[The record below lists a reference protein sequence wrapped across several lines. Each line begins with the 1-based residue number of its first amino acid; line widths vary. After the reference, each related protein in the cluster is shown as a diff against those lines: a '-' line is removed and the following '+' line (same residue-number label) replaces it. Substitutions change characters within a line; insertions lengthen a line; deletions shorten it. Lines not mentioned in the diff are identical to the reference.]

1 MTTLMLTLTKMYN
14 LKYLQNND
22 IILLTYFVTLLLN
35 TATPSNPRM
44 LSLSHVRCPS
54 QGRTSLFHNSVS
66 ELVGWL
72 EEVDTDPFLVV
83 IIQTFFLG
91 RGELTTISLPYDA
104 PRAYELVSQ
113 QVCLFGLD
121 NLVEGRIPSVLVVFQ
136 REYSLS
142 SAAIQWNGQRNA
154 GIWLG
159 SASLEPHTS
168 AMAV

>member
-44 LSLSHVRCPS
+44 LSLSHVSCPS

-72 EEVDTDPFLVV
+72 KEVDTDPFLVV
-83 IIQTFFLG
+83 KPFCSVEASSLLSRFHMMLLMRMSWCLNKCVFLALITLS
-91 RGELTTISLPYDA
+91 RVVYHQFWSTSNVNILYRLP
-104 PRAYELVSQ
+104 P
-113 QVCLFGLD
+113 
-121 NLVEGRIPSVLVVFQ
+121 
-136 REYSLS
+136 
-142 SAAIQWNGQRNA
+142 
-154 GIWLG
+154 
-159 SASLEPHTS
+159 
-168 AMAV
+168 